1 MQSMHTLCGD
11 GDTSNLE
18 RSMTT
23 ERQSLT
29 KTSFELGIKGRC
41 PQCHK
46 GRIFNGFLTLAA
58 QCQVCGLDYSFADPA
73 DGPAF
78 FAMSI
83 ASFPI
88 VGFAAWLELAL
99 QVPLLVN
106 ILLTSILVTGF
117 CCALLRPLKGWL
129 VCSQYINKA
138 E

>member
-1 MQSMHTLCGD
+1 
-11 GDTSNLE
+11 
-18 RSMTT
+18 MTT
-23 ERQSLT
+23 DPQPLM
-29 KTSFELGIKGRC
+29 KTSFELGTKGRC
-41 PQCHK
+41 PRCQK
-46 GRIFNGFLTLAA
+46 GRIFNGFLKLTSR
-58 QCQVCGLDYSFADPA
+58 CEVCGLDYSFADPA

-99 QVPLLVN
+99 HVPLLIN
-106 ILLTSILVTGF
+106 ILLTSVLIVGV

-138 E
+138 EEARLVSADER